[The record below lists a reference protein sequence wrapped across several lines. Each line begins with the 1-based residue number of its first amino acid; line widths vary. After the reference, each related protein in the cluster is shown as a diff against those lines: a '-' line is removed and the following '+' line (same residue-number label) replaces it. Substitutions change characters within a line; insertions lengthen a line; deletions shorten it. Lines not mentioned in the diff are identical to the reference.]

1 MDFFYSVLK
10 NECNNNEKVLN
21 AKLNDYIQLTND
33 LRNQL
38 TESLSKTKEQK
49 YKYFFLLY
57 FSLYIYIYIK

>member
-1 MDFFYSVLK
+1 MDFFYFVLK

>member
-57 FSLYIYIYIK
+57 FSLYIYIYI